1 MDSPD
6 RPTPPVIASYYF
18 GHEGRFFSPMPLVP
32 PLAPVDENS
41 IPPSPDVMEP
51 GCAIPS
57 IEPRSRSPTRI
68 RSLQDS
74 ADALLDRINVI
85 LVGFK
90 ASQDAGNAPI
100 PSAAPAMAPVMAPA
114 AVSSPGCPHCGNRF
128 HKGAKCWFL
137 TQPGT
142 VPGSVVLPNMTPQN
156 LSRFSKMNHPA
167 LPEGMTLISAA
178 SMPEGSVAE
187 TSLPARKPK
196 KSKQKRPPRKTPA

>member
-1 MDSPD
+1 
-6 RPTPPVIASYYF
+6 
-18 GHEGRFFSPMPLVP
+18 MPLVP

-41 IPPSPDVMEP
+41 IPPSPDVLEP

-85 LVGFK
+85 LVGFE

-100 PSAAPAMAPVMAPA
+100 PSAAPAVAPTVAPAVASA

-137 TQPGT
+137 TQPGKT
-142 VPGSVVLPNMTPQN
+142 VFILALIQPLTTIRNGSWKCGIAQHDSAKPEQSKFLVAA
-156 LSRFSKMNHPA
+156 LSWVS
-167 LPEGMTLISAA
+167 
-178 SMPEGSVAE
+178 
-187 TSLPARKPK
+187 
-196 KSKQKRPPRKTPA
+196 